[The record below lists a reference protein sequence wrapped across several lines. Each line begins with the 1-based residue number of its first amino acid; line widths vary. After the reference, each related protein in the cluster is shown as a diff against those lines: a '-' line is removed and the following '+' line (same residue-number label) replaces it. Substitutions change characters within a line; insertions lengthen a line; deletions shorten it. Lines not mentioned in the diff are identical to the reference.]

1 VDKRL
6 IVVKGGCNL
15 RFFLRSIR
23 YSEDMDLDVDG
34 LDVQSLRD
42 RVRDILAS
50 RPFRQILESRRV
62 EIEHVTEHKPT
73 DTTQR
78 WKLGLRAEGI
88 PVPLPTKVE
97 FSRRGLDDG
106 VAFGSVD
113 PSVARAYQLP
123 PLMLSHYDAATAL
136 RQKVGALA
144 GRPQTQARDVFDLHH
159 LLAIGT
165 DADVL
170 GGLEE
175 RVLARA
181 GANALSVDFGMF
193 KSQVLAYLPPEDQE
207 RFDSSSVWDSM
218 VLEVVEALGRKRS

>member
-1 VDKRL
+1 
-6 IVVKGGCNL
+6 
-15 RFFLRSIR
+15 
-23 YSEDMDLDVDG
+23 
-34 LDVQSLRD
+34 
-42 RVRDILAS
+42 
-50 RPFRQILESRRV
+50 
-62 EIEHVTEHKPT
+62 
-73 DTTQR
+73 
-78 WKLGLRAEGI
+78 
-88 PVPLPTKVE
+88 
-97 FSRRGLDDG
+97 
-106 VAFGSVD
+106 
-113 PSVARAYQLP
+113 
-123 PLMLSHYDAATAL
+123 MLSHYDAATAL
-136 RQKVGALA
+136 RRKVGALA